1 MKKLEL
7 REVGLGSER
16 AKELLQK
23 IASTT
28 SDSRKVFNSLEN
40 DISNQIKEEFS
51 SSNPNQW
58 PDVTSEW
65 QARKSELGGGDVIG
79 VFTGEL
85 KQAASDDAIK
95 NISANTM
102 IWEIADV
109 NSIYFTIKR
118 PVGGSTREWLVQQTQ
133 RILDKIMVMV
143 RR

>member
-7 REVGLGSER
+7 KEVGVGSER
-16 AKELLQK
+16 AKELLKK

-28 SDSRKVFNSLEN
+28 SDSRSIFRDLEE
-40 DISNQIKEEFS
+40 DISSQIKEEFS

-58 PDVTSEW
+58 PDVSSEW
-65 QARKSELGGGDVIG
+65 QERKSDLGGGDVIG

-102 IWEIADV
+102 VWEIADV
-109 NSIYFTIKR
+109 ESIYFTIRR
-118 PVGGSTREWLVQQTQ
+118 PVGGSTREWLVHQTQ
-133 RILDKIMVMV
+133 RILDKIMKMV